1 VSLLDVLVPVTLVL
15 VVLVTVVQVVDVAT
29 GTLD

>member
-1 VSLLDVLVPVTLVL
+1 VSLLDVLVPVTVVL
-15 VVLVTVVQVVDVAT
+15 VMLVTVVQVVDVAT

>member
-1 VSLLDVLVPVTLVL
+1 VSPLDVLVPVTVVL
-15 VVLVTVVQVVDVAT
+15 VMLVTVVQVVDVAT